1 MTERD
6 NRNDRD
12 NRSAR
17 NGQDD
22 ELERIETALL
32 LEGIYQRYGYDFR
45 NYAHPSIY
53 RRIRHR
59 LKLEGL
65 PDISS
70 LLGSVL
76 RDPDAFRRLLS
87 DLVIP
92 VTELFRDPEMFLAFR
107 RDVAPVLRR
116 LPFVRIWHAG
126 CSTGEEVYSLAV
138 LLHEEGLLDKTR
150 IYATDINEDA
160 LQRAR
165 DGMIPIDRM
174 KQYTRNYQAAGGK
187 RDFSAYYA
195 SNHGI
200 VMLKPFLREKIV
212 FARHNLVT
220 DSSFNEFHVVFCRN
234 VMIYFN
240 PQLTNQ
246 VHGLFYESLAPGGF
260 LVLGGKESLAF
271 TPMAER
277 YETWN
282 DTHRIYRKQ
291 L

>member
-1 MTERD
+1 MIERD
-6 NRNDRD
+6 DRD
-12 NRSAR
+12 A
-17 NGQDD
+17 
-22 ELERIETALL
+22 ELEKIETELL
-32 LEGIYQRYGYDFR
+32 LEGIYKRYGYDFR
-45 NYAHPSIY
+45 NYSHPSLN

-59 LKLEGL
+59 IRLEGRE
-65 PDISS
+65 DISS
-70 LLGSVL
+70 LLGSIL
-76 RDPDAFRRLLS
+76 HDPEAFRRLLS

-92 VTELFRDPEMFLAFR
+92 VTELFRDPEMFRTFR
-107 RDVAPVLRR
+107 QDVAPELRK
-116 LPFVRIWHAG
+116 LPYVRIWHAG

-138 LLHEEGLLDKTR
+138 LLHEEGLLDKSR

-174 KQYTRNYQAAGGK
+174 KQYTENYQAAGGE
-187 RDFSAYYA
+187 REFSSYYD
-195 SNHGI
+195 SDSGI
-200 VMLKPFLREKIV
+200 VTLKPFLRDRIV

-240 PQLTNQ
+240 SQLTNQ
-246 VHGLFYESLAPGGF
+246 VHGLFYESLTPDGF
-260 LVLGGKESLAF
+260 LVLGGRESLSF
-271 TPMAER
+271 TPMADR

-282 DTHRIYRKQ
+282 DTHRIYRKT

>member
-1 MTERD
+1 MKEQDHRD
-6 NRNDRD
+6 E
-12 NRSAR
+12 
-17 NGQDD
+17 
-22 ELERIETALL
+22 ELEKIEVSLL

-45 NYAHPSIY
+45 NYSHPSIY

-65 PDISS
+65 AEISA
-70 LLGSVL
+70 LQGSVL
-76 RDPDAFRRLLS
+76 RDADAFRRLLS

-107 RDVAPVLRR
+107 RDVAPELRR
-116 LPFVRIWHAG
+116 LPYVRIWHAG

-138 LLHEEGLLDKTR
+138 LLHEEGLLDKAR

-174 KQYTRNYQAAGGK
+174 KQYTKNYLAAGGK
-187 RDFSAYYA
+187 RDFSSYYA

-200 VMLKPFLREKIV
+200 VMLKPALREKIV

-240 PQLTNQ
+240 TQLTNQ
-246 VHGLFYESLAPGGF
+246 VHELFYESLAQGGF
-260 LVLGGKESLAF
+260 LILGGRESLSF
-271 TPMAER
+271 TPLAER

-282 DTHRIYRKQ
+282 DAQRIYRKTM
-291 L
+291 